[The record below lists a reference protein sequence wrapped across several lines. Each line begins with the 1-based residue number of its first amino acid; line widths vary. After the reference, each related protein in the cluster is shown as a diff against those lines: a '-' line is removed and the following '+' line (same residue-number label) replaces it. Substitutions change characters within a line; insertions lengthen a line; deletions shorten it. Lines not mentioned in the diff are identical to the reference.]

1 MTELPTLLGKRLAT
15 SWQEQKKMALEA
27 RNLGAKLREGKPISS
42 QKTIGKV
49 SLNAD
54 LKSSY
59 VAALKSAM
67 SEDDPLVRDG
77 LLESL
82 QMSAQGNRE
91 LDLIFQQV
99 TSPA

>member
-1 MTELPTLLGKRLAT
+1 MSG
-15 SWQEQKKMALEA
+15 S
-27 RNLGAKLREGKPISS
+27 
-42 QKTIGKV
+42 V
-49 SLNAD
+49 NAD

-67 SEDDPLVRDG
+67 GESDPLVRDG

-82 QMSAQGNRE
+82 QMSTQGNHE
-91 LDLIFQQV
+91 LDSIFQQA